1 MENVFITDHKHKP
14 AKLNTLSEEED
25 EHFYQ
30 YMKELES
37 YKKAKPAQEVVTDSG
52 RFEKGSMLQRMFEP
66 LTGATRNENGT
77 LVLNI
82 VDKELAYGL
91 DEETMRGEFE
101 RANMYEPFPTKE
113 WDIGVL
119 RNALY
124 DELRENTTVADEW
137 DKILNKELAAIKDN
151 GEYSAVADMRN
162 AFDRGSKTSTFMKML
177 RTVPEHAFWDI
188 KKPLTREENCHMNTY
203 NPSRQVPFSSFF
215 DARAYD

>member
-162 AFDRGSKTSTFMKML
+162 NAILLLLDRGN
-177 RTVPEHAFWDI
+177 VP
-188 KKPLTREENCHMNTY
+188 N
-203 NPSRQVPFSSFF
+203 V
-215 DARAYD
+215 